1 MTSSLWSLFGNNQQ
15 TALDPI
21 TGLPVNSPL
30 LTGDSASNYLD
41 ASGNYQV
48 TDSLLNGT
56 ANQTMG
62 SGLFD
67 QAFTSSLA
75 DTGTPDAAPS
85 FWGQESTWNNLSKG
99 IGAVGALGNAYLGY
113 KQLGQAE
120 DQLNFQKEAFWAN
133 YNQQVADRELAA
145 QRRAI
150 ANGTA

>member
-15 TALDPI
+15 SALDPI
-21 TGLPVNSPL
+21 TGLPVNS
-30 LTGDSASNYLD
+30 SLD

-48 TDSLLNGT
+48 NDSLLNGT

-67 QAFTSSLA
+67 QAFTSNL
-75 DTGTPDAAPS
+75 TQTQPPKTPPS
-85 FWGQESTWNNLSKG
+85 IWGQESTWNNISKG
-99 IGAVGALGNAYLGY
+99 VGALGAIGNAYVGY